1 MTDTL
6 FQRYGGFATISRVV
20 MAVYDKVLDS
30 EVIGP
35 YFENVDMRRLMDHQ
49 TKFISS
55 VLGGPASYS
64 NEALRQLHAHLDV
77 TAAAFEEMIAL
88 FKDTLEDFE
97 FEAEDIAYIVDDL
110 ESRRPYIV
118 SPFDA

>member
-1 MTDTL
+1 MDTL

-20 MAVYDKVLDS
+20 MSFYDKVLDS

-35 YFENVDMRRLMDHQ
+35 YFEDVDMRRLMDHQ

-64 NEALRQLHAHLDV
+64 NDALRQLHAHLAID
-77 TAAAFEEMIAL
+77 AAAFEEMIAL

-97 FEAEDIAYIVDDL
+97 FQAEDIEYIVADL

-118 SPFDA
+118 SASDA